1 MSLNGGGG
9 AQTPVRRSR
18 MRIRKPRAAGALGG
32 SSFWGALEV
41 GQNAVAVELAGD
53 GVGGYQPR
61 SWRRLFPCG
70 CRDRIAG
77 GTAWL

>member
-1 MSLNGGGG
+1 M
-9 AQTPVRRSR
+9 
-18 MRIRKPRAAGALGG
+18 
-32 SSFWGALEV
+32 

-53 GVGGYQPR
+53 GGGYQPR
-61 SWRRLFPCG
+61 SWRRLSPCG